1 VSRES
6 TPALKKRIE
15 GVLAHYPN
23 KQAGLLPILRLVQ
36 SEKGFISAEDEK
48 MVAALLGLRPIKVRE
63 VVTFYTLFARNP
75 LGQFH
80 IQVCSNL
87 SCSLAGGEK
96 ILEHLK
102 ARLGLRI
109 GQTTPDGKY
118 TLTEVECL
126 GACEQAPCMMV
137 NFEYYGNLDPEKI
150 DRILD
155 GLKSNE

>member
-1 VSRES
+1 MSREF

-23 KQAGLLPILRLVQ
+23 KQAGLLPVLRLVQ
-36 SEKGFISAEDEK
+36 SEKGFISAEDERI
-48 MVAALLGLRPIKVRE
+48 VAVLLGLRPIKVRE
-63 VVTFYTLFARNP
+63 VVTFYTLFARKP

-102 ARLGLRI
+102 ARLGIRV

-137 NFEYYGNLDPEKI
+137 NFDYYGNLDPEKI

-155 GLKSNE
+155 GLK